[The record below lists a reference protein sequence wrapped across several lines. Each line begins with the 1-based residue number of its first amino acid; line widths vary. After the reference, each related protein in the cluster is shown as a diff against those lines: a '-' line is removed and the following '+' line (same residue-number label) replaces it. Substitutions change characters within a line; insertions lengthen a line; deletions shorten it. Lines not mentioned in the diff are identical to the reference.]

1 MRRKIYLTAAYI
13 IISLNILGMSSVP
26 TGNINNTSDRILGGA
41 DEIEVDLLNDTVTSQ
56 SGVNVKYGD
65 LKLKVFDMQRDK
77 EKNRAYLKGNI
88 ITQVDQPTGILKL
101 ESTNGDV
108 SLDGDQGVFYNN
120 FGYLEIGKVTGGE
133 APNDKIYFGGKV
145 FEYAN
150 GNLYINNG
158 WLTTDYNVV
167 ETADPNQAGYHLL
180 SKEIIVEPDKQL
192 TLKGSDLYLGDNDIF
207 PFSIPWYR
215 VNIRQDSEVPLFPEW
230 GNKRLLWMADFM
242 GSSLWR

>member
-26 TGNINNTSDRILGGA
+26 TGNIENTSDRILGGA
-41 DEIEVDLLNDTVTSQ
+41 DEIEVDLLSDTITSQ

-108 SLDGDQGVFYNN
+108 SLDGNQGVFYNN

-145 FEYAN
+145 FEYEN

-158 WLTTDYNVV
+158 WLTTDY
-167 ETADPNQAGYHLL
+167 
-180 SKEIIVEPDKQL
+180 K
-192 TLKGSDLYLGDNDIF
+192 
-207 PFSIPWYR
+207 
-215 VNIRQDSEVPLFPEW
+215 VPL
-230 GNKRLLWMADFM
+230 KR
-242 GSSLWR
+242 